1 MSEIMQIQPFAT
13 QLRRILMEYERKG
26 SIFDIHSSLFY
37 TPKADAPFAVPDF
50 RGAGNYLATPVG
62 PSAGPHTQL
71 SQNIISAWLCG
82 GRFIELKTVQIM
94 DELVIPRPCIDMTD
108 EGYNV
113 EWSQELKLEQ
123 SAHEYIVAWAIL
135 HILRRVLGWESA
147 PFGTIFD
154 MSIGYNLEGIK
165 TPRMT
170 RFMDTM
176 ADASEQLG
184 QIKEIIAR
192 EFPQFA
198 DVEIPTQLT
207 DSVTLSTMH
216 GCPPEE
222 IERIARYTLEERGLH
237 TIVKMNPTL
246 LGQEQVLDILNN
258 RLGFAEIVI
267 PDSVFE
273 HDLKYPM
280 AVELIKSLQGVA
292 AQQDLAF
299 GVKLSNTLAMHNHTQ
314 RMPGDEMYMS
324 GRALYPV
331 TMNLYNKLLHE
342 FNGDLNVSYSA
353 GADAMNIA
361 TILSC
366 GATPGHRLLR
376 PAETG
381 RLCAHDAVAGEP
393 GRGDGRA
400 GRRQP
405 GRTGPG

>member
-62 PSAGPHTQL
+62 PSAGPHTQF

-113 EWSQELKLEQ
+113 EWSQEFKLEQ
-123 SAHEYIVAWAIL
+123 SAHEYIVVWAIL

-207 DSVTLSTMH
+207 NSVTLSTMH

-237 TIVKMNPTL
+237 TILKMNPTL
-246 LGQEQVLDILNN
+246 LGQGQVLDILNN

-267 PDSVFE
+267 PDLVFE

-280 AVELIKSLQGVA
+280 VGRTDQVA
-292 AQQDLAF
+292 A
-299 GVKLSNTLAMHNHTQ
+299 
-314 RMPGDEMYMS
+314 
-324 GRALYPV
+324 GR
-331 TMNLYNKLLHE
+331 
-342 FNGDLNVSYSA
+342 GC
-353 GADAMNIA
+353 A
-361 TILSC
+361 TGSRLWGQ
-366 GATPGHRLLR
+366 GATPWRCTTTPSACR
-376 PAETG
+376 AT
-381 RLCAHDAVAGEP
+381 RCTC
-393 GRGDGRA
+393 RA
-400 GRRQP
+400 GRSTRL
-405 GRTGPG
+405 R